1 MLKRIIFVLAIAL
14 ALTFAFSGV
23 AYANFGPH
31 GGYTEDT
38 DACAGCHRA
47 HTSFS
52 TLEWTDRFGS
62 TGSALLIGSAT
73 TMEDFCNACHGD
85 DAPGASTNVVSGVF
99 DGGPSGTSTQTVG
112 DVSLDGSTV
121 IAYTTNSSFDAT
133 LNGGGFV
140 SMPVDAANGVFTAI
154 SSSHGMEALN
164 VPLWG
169 DNDTM
174 VGNVW
179 PQLICTS
186 CHDVHGSSNY
196 RLLKDA
202 VNGNTVGGYDA
213 LDNPLPFVVSAEE
226 GYPLSGWFKHE
237 PGAAQIAGYN
247 PNYTTEEYRNTGLA
261 RENISGW
268 CSSCHERYIVRNDAS
283 ATALWGGAGRGLFA
297 DMTTDNYNYD
307 PYLVNP
313 GVTDTVGAQ
322 VFHRHPMNITLAG
335 GDPNG
340 LYWLNTPVTTDAVLP
355 LEWDGSGSDAD
366 FRAGEWDYTD
376 YLGCLTCH
384 RAHGTAVTMT
394 GWASAHIDTTN
405 GTDWFPVRDASG
417 GVDPVFDSALLR
429 ADDRGVCERCHN
441 K

>member
-1 MLKRIIFVLAIAL
+1 MLKRISIILLVAL

-52 TLEWTDRFGS
+52 TVTWEDRFGG

-73 TMEDFCNACHGD
+73 TMEDFCNACHGA
-85 DAPGASTNVVSGVF
+85 DAPGASTNVVEGVF
-99 DGGPSGTSTQTVG
+99 DSGPSGADTQIVG
-112 DVSLDGSTV
+112 DDNDGV
-121 IAYTTNSSFDAT
+121 VVAYETNSTFGGV
-133 LNGGGFV
+133 LNGGGFY
-140 SMPVDAANGVFTAI
+140 SMPEASGSTTMVAS
-154 SSSHGMEALN
+154 SSSHGMEATSQ
-164 VPLWG
+164 PLWG

-174 VGNVW
+174 LNNTW
-179 PQLICTS
+179 DLLTCTS
-186 CHDVHGSSNY
+186 CHDPHGSSNY
-196 RLLKDA
+196 RLLKDS
-202 VNGNTVGGYDA
+202 VNGNTVGGYDLA
-213 LDNPLPFVVSAEE
+213 DNPLPFVVSAEE

-237 PGAAQIAGYN
+237 AGATQVSGYY
-247 PNYTTEEYRNTGLA
+247 PDYTTSQYRNTGLA

-268 CSSCHERYIVRNDAS
+268 CSSCHERYIVRNDETAVS
-283 ATALWGGAGRGLFA
+283 AWGGSGRGEFDDITTNPYDYDSFLA
-297 DMTTDNYNYD
+297 DMDS
-307 PYLVNP
+307 P
-313 GVTDTVGAQ
+313 AQ
-322 VFHRHPMNITLAG
+322 VGSQIFHRHPMNVTLAA

-340 LYWLNTPVTTDAVLP
+340 LYWLNTPVTTDSVLP
-355 LEWDGSGSDAD
+355 LEFDGSGDIAA

-384 RAHGTAVTMT
+384 RAHGTAVTME
-394 GWASAHIDTTN
+394 GWAEAALDTTN
-405 GTDWFPVRDASG
+405 GTDWYPVRTPGSG

-429 ADDRGVCERCHN
+429 ADNRGVCERCHN